1 MSSWPVLAV
10 LLSIAG
16 FYVFL
21 SVYILFR
28 LIRLR
33 WFERSR
39 RPAV

>member
-10 LLSIAG
+10 LLCIAG
-16 FYVFL
+16 FYIFL

-33 WFERSR
+33 WLERSG